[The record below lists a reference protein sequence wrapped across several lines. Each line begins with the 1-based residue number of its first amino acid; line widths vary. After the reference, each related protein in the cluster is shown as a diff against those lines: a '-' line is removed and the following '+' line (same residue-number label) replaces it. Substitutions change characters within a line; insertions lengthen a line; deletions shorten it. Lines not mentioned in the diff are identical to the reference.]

1 MSMSSSGSEDFTGIE
16 PPDLLDNYILEL
28 HISTSTNPTVTS
40 PANPKF
46 TTNHSPT
53 PSPSPTHYAAIL
65 FPVFQALDLV
75 GPSTF
80 LSLLNTLSSSLT
92 ADSSAGPTLFAVCIR
107 MCSALFGL
115 TTAGLI
121 SVKAANGACALV
133 SMADSAAAQSFGGRT
148 AYL

>member
-53 PSPSPTHYAAIL
+53 PSPTPTHYAAIL
-65 FPVFQALDLV
+65 FPVFQALELI
-75 GPSTF
+75 GPIDVY
-80 LSLLNTLSSSLT
+80 LSPLPSPPTPPP
-92 ADSSAGPTLFAVCIR
+92 GQTLFAVCIR

-121 SVKAANGACALV
+121 SVEAANGACALV